1 MRTPSLRHTLG
12 CFRFAQCRKI
22 NLVVL
27 LSNLRVLMASLVLRE
42 RLVPL
47 DPREMLVL
55 QDPLDLSEVLDLR

>member
-1 MRTPSLRHTLG
+1 MG

-22 NLVVL
+22 NLVLL